1 MHTWNVNN
9 SWILMNMRR
18 PQTISLFYHYNVN
31 KRLSNRGE
39 FCYSCSFIN
48 DSQDFETEL
57 LSMYN
62 LYIPCLLKDKWL
74 TEISRYLHVQN
85 RAPVLYTKQQF
96 AFASCFPA
104 RFRSQF

>member
-1 MHTWNVNN
+1 
-9 SWILMNMRR
+9 MNMRR

-62 LYIPCLLKDKWL
+62 LYMENDVCPGANPETIE
-74 TEISRYLHVQN
+74 T
-85 RAPVLYTKQQF
+85 
-96 AFASCFPA
+96 AS
-104 RFRSQF
+104 FRHLFFSF